1 LPSLFDNVNPDM
13 PSGDRIDNKRILR
26 SPAGMGSVSSRK
38 EVLGM
43 RLVSPRIQLA
53 AVAVGAVVAAAL
65 LGGCPW
71 GP

>member
-1 LPSLFDNVNPDM
+1 M
-13 PSGDRIDNKRILR
+13 
-26 SPAGMGSVSSRK
+26 VSTSRK

-43 RLVSPRIQLA
+43 RLVSARVQLGL
-53 AVAVGAVVAAAL
+53 VALAAVVAAAL

>member
-1 LPSLFDNVNPDM
+1 M
-13 PSGDRIDNKRILR
+13 PSDDRIDNKRILR
-26 SPAGMGSVSSRK
+26 SPASVGSTKSRK
-38 EVLGM
+38 EVLRV

-53 AVAVGAVVAAAL
+53 AVAVGAVIAAAL

>member
-1 LPSLFDNVNPDM
+1 LFDNVNRGM
-13 PSGDRIDNKRILR
+13 PLDDRIDNKRILR
-26 SPAGMGSVSSRK
+26 SPLGWALASRRK
-38 EVLGM
+38 EVLRM

-53 AVAVGAVVAAAL
+53 AVAVGAVIAAAL

>member
-1 LPSLFDNVNPDM
+1 V
-13 PSGDRIDNKRILR
+13 LR
-26 SPAGMGSVSSRK
+26 
-38 EVLGM
+38 M

-53 AVAVGAVVAAAL
+53 TVAVCAAIAAAV

>member
-1 LPSLFDNVNPDM
+1 
-13 PSGDRIDNKRILR
+13 
-26 SPAGMGSVSSRK
+26 
-38 EVLGM
+38 M

-53 AVAVGAVVAAAL
+53 AVAFGAAIAAAV

>member
-1 LPSLFDNVNPDM
+1 MTVLTTNEFSGLLPGG
-13 PSGDRIDNKRILR
+13 SG
-26 SPAGMGSVSSRK
+26 VSSRK
-38 EVLGM
+38 EVLRM

-53 AVAVGAVVAAAL
+53 AVAVGAAIAAAL